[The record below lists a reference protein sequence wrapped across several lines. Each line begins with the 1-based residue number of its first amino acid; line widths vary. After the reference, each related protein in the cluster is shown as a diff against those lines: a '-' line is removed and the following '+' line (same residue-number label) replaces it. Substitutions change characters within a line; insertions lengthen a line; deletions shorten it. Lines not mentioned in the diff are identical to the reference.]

1 MTIEDRIPKELRER
15 MAPIVAACNVH
26 ERVMFN
32 RGVIVTLE
40 YFAEE
45 LGRLLTS
52 MNNAKPGLLDGPTT
66 VRR

>member
-1 MTIEDRIPKELRER
+1 MDALTVGYND
-15 MAPIVAACNVH
+15 H
-26 ERVMFN
+26 ERLKFN

-52 MNNAKPGLLDGPTT
+52 MNNAKPNLLDGPTT